1 MSGTKGHVCPECG
14 THREADGTPSCACTR
29 RASDALR
36 DARTAEAAAAE
47 DFDPLRIR
55 PYVELGRASRDADED
70 PARDA
75 AAEPA
80 GDAPHPAARAQ
91 EPPARAT
98 PPPPEAPAERTMPL
112 TAAVTPSPAEHTM
125 PLTAVGTSSPAEH
138 TLPVMAAGTSEPA
151 PDDMRLFQDPATGPG
166 TAPSNQEPPRRRRRT
181 ALLVVAGAVVAV
193 VAAAGLASGVLS
205 YDTPERDA
213 PAPQAVRASVPEKSS
228 PRADA
233 SPSRSTS
240 SSPAASGGP
249 TASAGADASPS
260 ASPSSP
266 SATPSRSKKPAET
279 PTTAR
284 ATGSVRPP
292 SDEPEELRA
301 PILRRGDK
309 GAEVAELQLRLRQLG
324 LYSSDINGNFNEQ
337 VEYAVRRYQWAR
349 GIGAD
354 EPGVYGTATRTRLE
368 SETSQP

>member
-1 MSGTKGHVCPECG
+1 MSGSKGHVCPECG
-14 THREADGTPSCACTR
+14 THREADGTPSCACTK

-55 PYVELGRASRDADED
+55 PYVELGQASPGADPGPD
-70 PARDA
+70 GT
-75 AAEPA
+75 AEPA
-80 GDAPHPAARAQ
+80 GAGPRSDARPERPAT
-91 EPPARAT
+91 RAT
-98 PPPPEAPAERTMPL
+98 PLPPETAAERTMPL
-112 TAAVTPSPAEHTM
+112 TAADAPSPGERTM
-125 PLTAVGTSSPAEH
+125 PLTAVGTPSAAER
-138 TLPVMAAGTSEPA
+138 TRPVMAAGTSEPA
-151 PDDMRLFQDPATGPG
+151 PDDMRLFQDPTPG
-166 TAPSNQEPPRRRRRT
+166 SGTTSPGDEPPRRRRRT

-213 PAPQAVRASVPEKSS
+213 SQPEAVRASVPEKSS
-228 PRADA
+228 PRAEA
-233 SPSRSTS
+233 SPSRSA
-240 SSPAASGGP
+240 SPSPSASGSP
-249 TASAGADASPS
+249 TGSAGADASPS

-266 SATPSRSKKPAET
+266 SATPSRSKKPTGT

-292 SDEPEELRA
+292 SDEPDEHRA
-301 PILRRGDK
+301 TILRRGDR
-309 GAEVAELQLRLRQLG
+309 GAEVAELQLRLRQLA
-324 LYSSDINGNFNEQ
+324 LYYGDINGNFNEQ
-337 VEYAVRRYQWAR
+337 VEDAVRRYQWAR

-368 SETSQP
+368 SETSEP